1 VLRSQPLLF
10 AFAASASL
18 ALILA
23 SSVAVVR
30 AADSDGDGVPDDI
43 ELATQRTVAATWSA
57 SAINISSSLTS
68 GRLSDDFELSYQA
81 GTFDLWYDQPGVGSA
96 SYRLRLLNL
105 VEWVDLNGNGRIDP
119 GEVMGTSILGGAAFG
134 NVPIIGSNTSNAD
147 GGRVYTFTIRSNTR
161 DVTLNL
167 TIAQRFMRLG
177 DRVLTPMEAKLDLTV
192 NHTFARTN
200 ASLGIEMQINTQDQ
214 VQFSNRSWDEDNGF
228 AQSDSSVNFTGPPG
242 RAASV
247 FLSWATT
254 AFADGVRIP
263 VGLTSRQIGATNGYD
278 LYLAYPMSPAQPG
291 VKIVH
296 DPELGVDSGVYRSIL
311 AQMPALQGDL
321 ALYAG
326 SVVAIA
332 ALVVVSIV
340 VARRRRKKPE
350 E

>member
-1 VLRSQPLLF
+1 MLV

-30 AADSDGDGVPDDI
+30 GVDSDGDGVPDDV

-57 SAINISSSLTS
+57 NAINISSSLTN
-68 GRLSDDFELSYQA
+68 GPLFDEFELSYQA
-81 GTFDLWYDQPGVGSA
+81 GTFDVWYNQPGVGSA

-105 VEWVDLNGNGRIDP
+105 VEWVDANGNGRIDA
-119 GEVMGTSILGGAAFG
+119 GEVVASSILGGAAFG

-167 TIAQRFMRLG
+167 TIAQRFMRFG

-192 NHTFARTN
+192 NHTFARTG
-200 ASLGIEMQINTQDQ
+200 ASLGIEIQISTQDQ
-214 VQFSNRSWDEDNGF
+214 VQFSNRSWDEYHGF
-228 AQSDSSVNFTGPPG
+228 AQSDGSVNITGPPE

-247 FLSWATT
+247 FLSWATS

-263 VGLTSRQIGATNGYD
+263 VALTSRQIGATNGYD
-278 LYLAYPMSPAQPG
+278 LYLAYPMLSPQPA
-291 VKIVH
+291 VTIVH
-296 DPELGVDSGVYRSIL
+296 DPALGVDSGVYRSIL

-326 SVVAIA
+326 SVIAIA
-332 ALVVVSIV
+332 ALVVLSIV
-340 VARRRRKKPE
+340 FARRRRKKRE